1 MLVTDLLRRNA
12 HLWARET
19 ALTAVDA
26 SDLVELHQER
36 YLMQRK
42 ALTWEEMNR
51 KANQI
56 ANFYHSIGI
65 HRGSHVGLMM
75 KNCIEWLPIYFG
87 ILKSGAVAVPLNF
100 RYDADSAAYSIRYAD
115 LDALIFDEGASAVI
129 QQILTGTLNLRSF
142 LYTGLKREDC
152 PAFAFPISDVWEK
165 QSGEEPGTPPL
176 DPEEDAAIYFSSGT
190 TGTPKAV
197 VYSHATLLAACERE
211 LYHHKQVHD
220 DCFLCIPPL
229 YHVGAKLHWMAN
241 LLVGAR
247 AVLLK
252 GFTVPAFFRVVQQE
266 QVTIA
271 FLLLPWLQDILV
283 ASEEGCIK
291 ADQSTLAS
299 LRLLHTGAQPIPPSV
314 VQQLLR
320 RFPQISLGISYGLT
334 EAGGPGVL
342 NLCAEDIGRSGS
354 VGLPPPGWQAKI
366 VDDTGVETAPN
377 VPGELLLKGPHMMS
391 RYYKNE
397 EATDETLAGGWLH
410 TGDIASRDK
419 DGYYY
424 IVDRKK
430 EIIISGGE
438 NIYPQRIEN
447 FLRQLSGVKDV
458 GVFGLRHCRLGEA
471 VAAQVEL
478 APGVSYTEEA
488 VLNYCQGLPRF
499 ERPLRIFFG
508 HVPRNPTLKIEKQIL
523 CQLHQNEPLPLRQ
536 GDPLPK
542 PQQKKEHV

>member
-19 ALTAVDA
+19 ALAAVDA
-26 SDLVELHQER
+26 ADLAELHQDQ

-42 ALTWEEMNR
+42 ALTWEEINR
-51 KANQI
+51 QANQV

-65 HRGSHVGLMM
+65 QRGSHVGLMM

-87 ILKSGAVAVPLNF
+87 ILKSGAVVVPLNF
-100 RYDADSAAYSIRYAD
+100 RYDADSAVHSIRFAD
-115 LDALIFDEGASAVI
+115 LDALIFDESASAVI
-129 QQILTGTLNLRSF
+129 QQILTRTLNLRSF
-142 LYTGLKREDC
+142 LYAGKREDC
-152 PAFAFPISDVWEK
+152 PAFAFFISDVWEK
-165 QSGEEPGTPPL
+165 YSGDEPDTPPA

-190 TGTPKAV
+190 TGAPKAV
-197 VYSHATLLAACERE
+197 VYSHATLTAACERE
-211 LYHHKQVHD
+211 LYHHKQVHN

-266 QVTIA
+266 RVTIA

-283 ASEEGCIK
+283 SLDEGCIDDDK
-291 ADQSTLAS
+291 NMLSS
-299 LRLLHTGAQPIPPSV
+299 LRLIHTGAQPIPPSV
-314 VQQLLR
+314 VEQLR
-320 RFPQISLGISYGLT
+320 QHFPRISLGISYGLT

-366 VDDTGVETAPN
+366 VDDAGEETAVN

-391 RYYKNE
+391 RYYKNS
-397 EATDETLAGGWLH
+397 EATAEALAGGWLH
-410 TGDIASRDK
+410 TGDIASRDE

-430 EIIISGGE
+430 EVIISGGE
-438 NIYPQRIEN
+438 NIYPQRVEN

-478 APGVSYTEEA
+478 VPGVSYTEEA
-488 VLNYCQGLPRF
+488 VLDYCQGLPRF
-499 ERPLRIFFG
+499 ERPLRVFFG
-508 HVPRNPTLKIEKQIL
+508 HVPRNPTGKIEKQVLRQI
-523 CQLHQNEPLPLRQ
+523 HQNEPLPLRQ

-542 PQQKKEHV
+542 PRPKGPRQ

>member
-12 HLWARET
+12 SLWAQET
-19 ALTAVDA
+19 ALVAVDA
-26 SDLVELHQER
+26 SELAEPQQVQT
-36 YLMQRK
+36 LLQRNV
-42 ALTWEEMNR
+42 LTWEEMNR
-51 KANQI
+51 QANQI
-56 ANFYHSIGI
+56 ADFYHAIGI
-65 HRGSHVGLMM
+65 RHGSRVGLMM

-87 ILKSGAVAVPLNF
+87 ILKSGAVVVPLNF
-100 RYDADSAAYSIRYAD
+100 RYSADSAVYSIRFAD
-115 LDALIFDEGASAVI
+115 LDALIFDESASAVI
-129 QQILTGTLNLRSF
+129 QQILTRTLNLRSF
-142 LYTGLKREDC
+142 LYVGKREEC
-152 PAFAFPISDVWEK
+152 PAFACPISDVWEK
-165 QSGEEPGTPPL
+165 YSGDEPNTPPM

-190 TGTPKAV
+190 TGAPKAV
-197 VYSHATLLAACERE
+197 VYSHATLAAACDRE
-211 LYHHKQVHD
+211 LYHHKQIHS

-241 LLVGAR
+241 ILVGAK

-283 ASEEGCIK
+283 ALDEGSVN
-291 ADQSTLAS
+291 ADQNALAS
-299 LRLLHTGAQPIPPSV
+299 LRLIHTGAQPIPPSV
-314 VQQLLR
+314 VEQLRR

-342 NLCAEDIGRSGS
+342 NLSSEDIGRSGS

-366 VDDTGVETAPN
+366 VDDTGAETAPN
-377 VPGELLLKGPHMMS
+377 IPGELLLKGPHMMS

-397 EATDETLAGGWLH
+397 DATAEALAGGWLH
-410 TGDIASRDK
+410 TGDIARRDE

-430 EIIISGGE
+430 EVVISGGE
-438 NIYPQRIEN
+438 NIYPQRVEN

-471 VAAQVEL
+471 AVAQVEL
-478 APGVSYTEEA
+478 APGFSYTEEA
-488 VLNYCQGLPRF
+488 VLDYCQGLPRF
-499 ERPLRIFFG
+499 ERPLRVFFG
-508 HVPRNPTLKIEKQIL
+508 HVPRNPTGKIEKQVLRQI
-523 CQLHQNEPLPLRQ
+523 HQNEPLPLRQ
-536 GDPLPK
+536 GDPVPE
-542 PQQKKEHV
+542 PRPGRDHP